1 MRENSSTSGNDDNL
15 ARDSGTPSSRKNSF
29 DYSTNSNTTF
39 LKSPITNKLVSSPV
53 TSTTPIH
60 SCLHKTNNE
69 SGVISGLATTPSIY
83 NDRRQIHYESVFDD
97 DDDDY
102 ANNTADNRDQDDSL
116 KLYLTNKLANAPKS
130 NTNSRSLKSS
140 TNPQIL
146 VKMMM
151 MMMMIY
157 YLP

>member
-1 MRENSSTSGNDDNL
+1 M
-15 ARDSGTPSSRKNSF
+15 
-29 DYSTNSNTTF
+29 
-39 LKSPITNKLVSSPV
+39 
-53 TSTTPIH
+53 
-60 SCLHKTNNE
+60 
-69 SGVISGLATTPSIY
+69 ATTPSIY

-140 TNPQIL
+140 TNPPNIGEDDDDDDDDDDL
-146 VKMMM
+146 LFTMSDMNLAKH
-151 MMMMIY
+151 
-157 YLP
+157 